1 MASVGGGD
9 RVGVRIA
16 PAGTWNHM
24 YDSNPGALF
33 TYVAQQLH
41 RFDLAYLHIVEPRV
55 KGNTTIKPE
64 EGPIAASNVE
74 KFSSRWL

>member
-1 MASVGGGD
+1 
-9 RVGVRIA
+9 
-16 PAGTWNHM
+16 M
-24 YDSNPGALF
+24 YDSNPVALF
-33 TYVAQQLH
+33 TYFAQQLS

-64 EGPIAASNVE
+64 EGPIAASNFE